1 MKSRIFLFLIIQ
13 TLFSIETIFAQIT
26 FQKTFGGTGVD
37 YGVSIQQT
45 TDGGYIIAGTT
56 ESMGAGG
63 FDIYLIRT
71 DAIGDT
77 LWTKTFGGIADD
89 GGGSVQQTTDGGF
102 IIMGILGVGLSNHD
116 IYLIRT
122 DANGDSLWT
131 KTFGGTNTEEGHSVK
146 QTTDGG
152 YIITGLTLGF
162 NGNGYDVYLI
172 KTNTNGDSLWIKTF
186 GGTNADEGNSVQQ
199 TTDGGYI
206 VSGTTSSFGAGG
218 RDIYLTRTDGNGDL
232 LWSKTFGG
240 TSYDEGSSVQQTT
253 DGGYIITGNTLSFGS
268 GNRDVY
274 LIKTDV
280 NGDALWTKTF
290 GGTNDDGGW
299 SVQQTT
305 EGGYIITGS
314 RSFGAGGYG
323 VYLIKTDANGDSL
336 WTKAFGGIG
345 VDWGNSIKQT
355 MDGGYII

>member
-131 KTFGGTNTEEGHSVK
+131 KTFGGTNT
-146 QTTDGG
+146 
-152 YIITGLTLGF
+152 
-162 NGNGYDVYLI
+162 
-172 KTNTNGDSLWIKTF
+172 
-186 GGTNADEGNSVQQ
+186 DEGNSVQQ

-314 RSFGAGGYG
+314 
-323 VYLIKTDANGDSL
+323 
-336 WTKAFGGIG
+336 
-345 VDWGNSIKQT
+345 
-355 MDGGYII
+355 